1 MLPKERWLER
11 WKSDYAFR
19 TVVTALFSLLVTVL
33 FALYNGFLGLYH
45 GSVWYGTICL
55 YYLLLALFRGSVIAA
70 EKKTADRGGDERSRD
85 RAHLAAS
92 VLLLIL
98 NISMIGPITLM
109 VTQQKPVD
117 MTLIPAIVMAVYTT
131 YKITMASVHL
141 RRSRELVSSLVRLL
155 RTINFIDALVS
166 ILTLQNTLIMVTS
179 KGDGMRM
186 LPLSAVSS
194 ALILA
199 EALYVSAVSI
209 CHGIRRLRRAPK
221 AQ

>member
-98 NISMIGPITLM
+98 NISMI
-109 VTQQKPVD
+109 TQQKPVD